1 MARAVSIL
9 QIVTGAAMV
18 AMGVLGLILAAGRR
32 QDGWRYAVAASAQF
46 GAAMPATASA
56 LGYYD
61 SIRRADSPSN
71 LIQAQRDY
79 FGAHTFERKD
89 RLRGEFFHNNWT
101 H

>member
-1 MARAVSIL
+1 MLTEAQAHAVIEVDGGVNTQTAVPLVQAGAEIL
-9 QIVTGAAMV
+9 V
-18 AMGVLGLILAAGRR
+18 AG
-32 QDGWRYAVAASAQF
+32 SALF

-89 RLRGEFFHNNWT
+89 RLHGEFFHNNWT